1 MQAGGH
7 HSLDSYAVQK
17 HIEDITESMEAARNR
32 LSQVVEYQQAMGVV
46 TEVPVSQ
53 VTMLSLYPDTPVPV
67 QLLPLPSVYTT
78 LHTTG
83 LHLQNCLLKV
93 RQLEDCC
100 DAVRE
105 DKDDTDFLT
114 TSKLSEW
121 LQVM

>member
-17 HIEDITESMEAARNR
+17 HIEDITESMEAARKR

-53 VTMLSLYPDTPVPV
+53 VTMLSLYPDNPAHV

-105 DKDDTDFLT
+105 KEDDKAFSD

>member
-1 MQAGGH
+1 VQAGGH

-53 VTMLSLYPDTPVPV
+53 VTMLSLYPDNPAHV

-100 DAVRE
+100 DGVRE

>member
-53 VTMLSLYPDTPVPV
+53 VTMLSLYPDNPAHV

-83 LHLQNCLLKV
+83 LHLQNCLFKV

-100 DAVRE
+100 DGVRE
-105 DKDDTDFLT
+105 DNDDTDFLT